1 MAEIKSK
8 DVFLSFNTGTPE
20 IPVWKI
26 VACSTSDGFTG
37 TTDAV
42 AINNKC
48 QGDWAAALPG
58 DKSWSFS
65 NASYAQ
71 KEAAA
76 NQISQDE
83 LFDLWTEG
91 TVGEW
96 KIESVD
102 PTDDYLRQGDGW
114 ISNLGETAATGDY
127 LQFDLS
133 INGTGPV
140 KRTLGT

>member
-8 DVFLSFNTGTPE
+8 DVFLSYNTGSDE
-20 IPVWKI
+20 APVWKI

-37 TTDAV
+37 STDAV
-42 AINNKC
+42 SINNKC
-48 QGDWAAALPG
+48 QGDWAASLPG

-65 NASYAQ
+65 NGSYAQ

-83 LFDLWTEG
+83 LFDLWASGEVG
-91 TVGEW
+91 TW
-96 KIESVD
+96 KIESIE
-102 PTDDYLRQGDGW
+102 PGEYLRQGLGW
-114 ISNLGETAATGDY
+114 VSNLGETADTGDY

-133 INGTGPV
+133 ITGTGEV
-140 KRTLGT
+140 VRTVGT